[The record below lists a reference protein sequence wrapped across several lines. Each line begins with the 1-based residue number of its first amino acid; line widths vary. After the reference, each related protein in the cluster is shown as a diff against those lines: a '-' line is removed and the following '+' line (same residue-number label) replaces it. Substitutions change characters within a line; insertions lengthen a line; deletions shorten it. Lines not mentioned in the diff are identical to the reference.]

1 MSCFFGGFSDC
12 LKGFK
17 VISWAAAESFQ
28 CLLKKEEWGESD
40 QHEIFSVLN
49 KEPFR
54 WQEAC
59 KSRFVFK
66 QYIKRKEKL
75 KYLIK
80 EIKSVTLVL
89 GKTWKYISG

>member
-1 MSCFFGGFSDC
+1 M
-12 LKGFK
+12 
-17 VISWAAAESFQ
+17 ISWAAAESFQ

-59 KSRFVFK
+59 KSRFVLSN
-66 QYIKRKEKL
+66 I
-75 KYLIK
+75 
-80 EIKSVTLVL
+80 
-89 GKTWKYISG
+89 